1 MKNKENNVLQPHI
14 LTKYH
19 EIDVLDRNGAIRK
32 KQCFL

>member
-1 MKNKENNVLQPHI
+1 MKNKEKNVLQPYI